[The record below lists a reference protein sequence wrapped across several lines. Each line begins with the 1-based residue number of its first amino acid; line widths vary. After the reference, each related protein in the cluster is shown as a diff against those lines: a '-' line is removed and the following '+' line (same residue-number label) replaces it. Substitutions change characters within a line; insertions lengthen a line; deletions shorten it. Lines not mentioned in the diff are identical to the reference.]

1 MHTGFIWWGGRSHP
15 AMPMAS
21 PKTLCKHS
29 SAAWE
34 GSHLGQ
40 GLLLLCRGV
49 LAMPTSLPCR
59 DFTQPWH
66 TNAQKGPGD
75 VQIFSMPCFNP
86 ILREYIK
93 TRSEN
98 IYFSPKLKI
107 RLQTKPSVTG
117 SVLHLNSRGHVYSKT
132 SSSAF
137 CKHFMAPLGHW
148 VKIKYWHIC
157 MCW

>member
-15 AMPMAS
+15 ATPMAS
-21 PKTLCKHS
+21 PKMLYKHS

-34 GSHLGQ
+34 GPHLGQ
-40 GLLLLCRGV
+40 GLFLHCRGV
-49 LAMPTSLPCR
+49 LAMPTPLPCR
-59 DFTQPWH
+59 NYTQPRH

-75 VQIFSMPCFNP
+75 VQIFSMPCFSP

-98 IYFSPKLKI
+98 ISFSPQLKDG
-107 RLQTKPSVTG
+107 RQNKPSVTG

-132 SSSAF
+132 SS
-137 CKHFMAPLGHW
+137 
-148 VKIKYWHIC
+148 
-157 MCW
+157 